1 MNMKTNANIIY
12 CRVIQIVLCQ
22 TITIPIEGLWSKRAV
37 KWFRVLWRKWTLK
50 FTDLIYGKILL
61 CSKFFDACTCHAKI
75 AFLKEGAFFS
85 PSCCCIFVLFCGWK
99 QLIICVECVHTKWKM
114 RIRLFFCEG
123 KCQTWIHARCVNVN
137 NERYAHLSD
146 SEEKRECPCVRNTYL
161 CFSKIITKSCNRTHN
176 SHWCQEKFSFLAGG
190 ALTMSISQSKE
201 TVLPLQG
208 RGPHSDHCT
217 GSSQFCCKVLGS
229 LWSRIGWVQLQ
240 RYSYLT
246 LYP

>member
-146 SEEKRECPCVRNTYL
+146 SEEKREWPCVRNTYL

-176 SHWCQEKFSFLAGG
+176 SHWCQEKFSFLATPWGCPDNEHLTVQRDCIAFCKTVAPTLII
-190 ALTMSISQSKE
+190 ALA
-201 TVLPLQG
+201 VV
-208 RGPHSDHCT
+208 
-217 GSSQFCCKVLGS
+217 SSAAKSWGLFGH
-229 LWSRIGWVQLQ
+229 G
-240 RYSYLT
+240 
-246 LYP
+246 